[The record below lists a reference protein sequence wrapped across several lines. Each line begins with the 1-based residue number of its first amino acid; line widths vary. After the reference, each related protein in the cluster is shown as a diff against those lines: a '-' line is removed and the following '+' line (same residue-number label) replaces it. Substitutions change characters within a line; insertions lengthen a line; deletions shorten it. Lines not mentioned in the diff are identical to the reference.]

1 MSMVLI
7 ADSGGTKTDWT
18 LLVSPYPTRWDVVST
33 FQTQGINPIH
43 QTPDT
48 IRLILS
54 QEMMGHLSSFSR
66 AAIVNT
72 GVLEKPLLSQVEVF
86 FYGSGC
92 TPVHVPMMKQ
102 LLSQLFQPEKVEVH
116 SDLQAAARAL
126 CQHEPGI
133 ACILGTGANSC
144 LYDGNDIVQNTPALG
159 YILGDEGS
167 GSVLGRMFLNAIF
180 KNPALADVRDHYLAE
195 AKLTQADIINKV
207 YREPLANRFLASTSL
222 YISQHLDNPLLKDKP
237 PCFLCS
243 WYHLSIYQP
252 AFGQPIAQR
261 LGRPEFPPVLPCQHY
276 ALWTRGLASAF
287 RGKHGPSVSR
297 PACARSRGRGL
308 HSGSCL

>member
-1 MSMVLI
+1 MVLI

-133 ACILGTGANSC
+133 ACILGTGANSG
-144 LYDGNDIVQNTPALG
+144 LYDGVRIVANTPPLG

-167 GSVLGRMFLNAIF
+167 GAVLGARFLNALYKGF
-180 KNPALADVRDHYLAE
+180 MPQLLVAEFQRDMNLTMADAISR
-195 AKLTQADIINKV
+195 V
-207 YREPLANRFLASTSL
+207 YRQPMANRFLASLSPF
-222 YISQHLDNPLLKDKP
+222 IHRHLDMPEVRQLVVGCLRDFISRNVRQYQRPDLP
-237 PCFLCS
+237 VGFVG
-243 WYHLSIYQP
+243 SI
-252 AFGQPIAQR
+252 
-261 LGRPEFPPVLPCQHY
+261 
-276 ALWTRGLASAF
+276 
-287 RGKHGPSVSR
+287 
-297 PACARSRGRGL
+297 ACAYEDCLREAAALEGFIVGRVMKSPMEGL
-308 HSGSCL
+308 IAYHRH

>member
-167 GSVLGRMFLNAIF
+167 GAVLGRMFLNAIF

-222 YISQHLDNPLLKDKP
+222 YISQHLDNPLLKDLVVQNFRQFFRVNITP
-237 PCFLCS
+237 YGRADLSVHFVGS
-243 WYHLSIYQP
+243 MAHQYHDLLALAAEAEGFI
-252 AFGQPIAQR
+252 
-261 LGRPEFPPVLPCQHY
+261 LGHVFKSPME
-276 ALWTRGLASAF
+276 GLIQY
-287 RGKHGPSVSR
+287 HSV
-297 PACARSRGRGL
+297 
-308 HSGSCL
+308 